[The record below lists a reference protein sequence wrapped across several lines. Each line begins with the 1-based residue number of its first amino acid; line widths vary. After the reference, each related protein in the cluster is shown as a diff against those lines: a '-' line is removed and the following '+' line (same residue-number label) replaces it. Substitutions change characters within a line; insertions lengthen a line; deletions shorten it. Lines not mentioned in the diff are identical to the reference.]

1 MVWIG
6 GVVVIGLVASNA
18 GVWGISVVISLVT
31 GIAIKRDMGPCQ
43 DIIVVMNGE
52 SSWFPSRQRG
62 MTGAAIGGNVDGCMI
77 WIDRLIVILAMAAV
91 AHGGCADVASGM
103 TFNAFGG

>member
-1 MVWIG
+1 MALG
-6 GVVVIGLVASNA
+6 TVAGYRKMCTS
-18 GVWGISVVISLVT
+18 
-31 GIAIKRDMGPCQ
+31 Q
-43 DIIVVMNGE
+43 HIITVMNGE